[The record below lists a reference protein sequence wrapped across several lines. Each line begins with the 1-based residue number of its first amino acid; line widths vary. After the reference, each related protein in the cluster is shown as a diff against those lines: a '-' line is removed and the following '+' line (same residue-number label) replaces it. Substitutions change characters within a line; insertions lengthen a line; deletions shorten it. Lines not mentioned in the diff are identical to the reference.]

1 MRIPNGAEICPYCR
15 SHVNGFGGFGDLY
28 DRFNEGYQE
37 GRSGKN
43 MELGIVALIIVALYF
58 IQKWTGL
65 PIMDWIED
73 AFSWIFH
80 KLVDLLPS
88 SS

>member
-1 MRIPNGAEICPYCR
+1 MIMGLL
-15 SHVNGFGGFGDLY
+15 SDFQS
-28 DRFNEGYQE
+28 GYE
-37 GRSGKN
+37 KGKGN
-43 MELGIVALIIVALYF
+43 KSLLIIALIIVALYF

-65 PIMDWIED
+65 PIMDWIKD